1 LIPVKIGFAACAAS
15 RLISG
20 LPSRQDADD
29 NETQAAMI
37 IPRRRFLQ
45 LIAGTLPFAAPAQTA
60 NAQDYPTR
68 PITLIVPYGAGGP
81 TDAIARIVAERMRVP
96 LGQPVIIENVTGAS
110 AAIGV
115 GKAARAM
122 PDGYVICIGTWASHV
137 LNGAVFPLS
146 YNLQTG
152 FEPIAQLASDPPLI
166 VSKKSLPANDL
177 GELIAWLKA
186 NPDKATQGT
195 GGAGTVAHVLGV
207 FFQNRTDTRF
217 QFIPYRSGV
226 GMAMQDV
233 VAGQIDLLFSVAASA
248 VPLLRAGTIK
258 GYAVASP
265 NRLGAAPE
273 IPTVDEAGLP
283 GFHASNWHGIW
294 APKGTPAAVVDRLN
308 LAIVDTLADPAVRK
322 RLVDLGQEIASRERQ
337 TPEGLAALQSAE
349 IDKWWPIIKAAG
361 IKAE

>member
-1 LIPVKIGFAACAAS
+1 
-15 RLISG
+15 
-20 LPSRQDADD
+20 
-29 NETQAAMI
+29 MI
-37 IPRRRFLQ
+37 TTRRRFLQ
-45 LIAGTLPFAAPAQTA
+45 LVAGTAPLSATPRTA

-81 TDAIARIVAERMRVP
+81 TDAIARIVAERMRAP

-115 GKAARAM
+115 GKAARATG
-122 PDGYVICIGTWASHV
+122 DGYVLCIGTWASHV
-137 LNGAVFPLS
+137 LNGAVFSLP
-146 YNLQTG
+146 YNLQTS

-166 VSKKSLPANDL
+166 VSRKAMPANDL

-195 GGAGTVAHVLGV
+195 GGTGTVSHVLGV
-207 FFQNRTDTRF
+207 FFQKRTSTRF

-226 GMAMQDV
+226 GMAMQDL

-258 GYAVASP
+258 GYAVTSEH
-265 NRLGAAPE
+265 RLGVAPE

-283 GFHASNWHGIW
+283 GFHMSNWHGIW
-294 APKGTPAAVVDRLN
+294 APKGTPAAVVNRLN
-308 LAIVDTLADPAVRK
+308 LAIVDALADPVVRK
-322 RLVDLGQEIASRERQ
+322 RLVDLGQEIAPRQRQ
-337 TPEGLAALQSAE
+337 TAEGLASLQSAE
-349 IDKWWPIIKAAG
+349 IDRWWPIIKEAG
-361 IKAE
+361 IKVE